1 VACSLANPAQC
12 FSSVAKA
19 AAGDAFAS
27 IAHDFARSA
36 ASAVDW
42 LWGQI
47 GAATVVHLGG
57 SGFDLDA
64 GIVVAITAVVAV
76 GLFAIQVTASAL
88 RRDAG
93 GLARA
98 LRGLVVAFVGGGVAV
113 AVTGAALAAVDSL
126 SAGVVRVATGGTI
139 DQLGHSV
146 LSGDAVANATTNP
159 AGLMLLSLAALVAV
173 VIVWAALAV
182 RKVLIVISAVFA
194 PLAFAGS
201 LADITVSWTRRW
213 IEMTAAL
220 IAAKLLLLIIFVVG
234 LGMLLGGAG
243 QAGTGATQTVTQEV
257 AGILVLAMAG
267 FAPWMALRL
276 VHFSGDHF
284 GHLHALA
291 GAATGGARAAVA
303 APQKVAAWKSAAA
316 GLAAGGSS
324 SSLSRAPGVGN
335 APVAAT
341 RQEGKA
347 PPPGSARPDGAARAG
362 FGSPSGGGGSTP
374 STAHPPTSP
383 GPGPDRHGGVDGG
396 PAPAPPAGAPGP
408 EPSRTPP
415 SRPAP
420 APSPVGS
427 PSASAS
433 RRS

>member
-1 VACSLANPAQC
+1 MACSLANPAEC

-36 ASAVDW
+36 ASAVNW

-57 SGFDLDA
+57 RGFDLDA

-88 RRDAG
+88 RRDAS

-98 LRGLVVAFVGGGVAV
+98 LRGLVVAFIGGGVAV

-126 SAGVVRVATGGTI
+126 SAGVVQVATGGTI
-139 DQLGHSV
+139 AQLGHSV
-146 LSGDAVANATTNP
+146 LSGNAVADATTNP

-173 VIVWAALAV
+173 VVVWAALAV

-213 IEMTAAL
+213 IEVTAAL
-220 IAAKLLLLIIFVVG
+220 IAAKLLLVIIFVVG
-234 LGMLLGGAG
+234 LGMLVGGTG
-243 QAGTGATQTVTQEV
+243 LAGTGATQTVTQEV

-267 FAPWMALRL
+267 FAPWMALRV

-291 GAATGGARAAVA
+291 GATTGGARAAVT
-303 APQKVAAWKSAAA
+303 APQKVAAWKSGAA
-316 GLAAGGSS
+316 GLAAGSSASS
-324 SSLSRAPGVGN
+324 SRASGAGN
-335 APVAAT
+335 ARDAAT

-347 PPPGSARPDGAARAG
+347 PPPGSAGPDGATGPGR
-362 FGSPSGGGGSTP
+362 GSPAGSGGASP
-374 STAHPPTSP
+374 STAAPPESP
-383 GPGPDRHGGVDGG
+383 GPAPDRHPGADGG
-396 PAPAPPAGAPGP
+396 RVPAPPAPRPGPDPSPASPRRPSPAPAP
-408 EPSRTPP
+408 
-415 SRPAP
+415 
-420 APSPVGS
+420 VGS
-427 PSASAS
+427 SSTPTPRS
-433 RRS
+433 R